1 MISRFQ
7 KEKRREGPHSPLKQ
21 YNLETH
27 TSLMLTA
34 HVSATKASYMV
45 ACSSMGGLVMGS
57 LAVYPVELSIF
68 WSGEQKHLES
78 PSRSLCHA
86 LP

>member
-1 MISRFQ
+1 MMAHHIDDIKVSK
-7 KEKRREGPHSPLKQ
+7 KEKEKGRATLPSLVQ

-57 LAVYPVELSIF
+57 LAVYPAELSIF
-68 WSGEQKHLES
+68 GGEQKHL
-78 PSRSLCHA
+78 
-86 LP
+86 